1 MLKQNGCVTFNW
13 RVGNQ
18 FVLKQD
24 DAAAVPRLNNTAV
37 APPSSDTREGRNDY
51 KRFEPRP

>member
-1 MLKQNGCVTFNW
+1 VLKQNECVTFNW
-13 RVGNQ
+13 IVGNQ

-37 APPSSDTREGRNDY
+37 APPLIRHAGGS
-51 KRFEPRP
+51 K

>member
-1 MLKQNGCVTFNW
+1 MLKQNECVTFNW

-18 FVLKQD
+18 LVLKQD
-24 DAAAVPRLNNTAV
+24 DAAAVPRLNNMAV
-37 APPSSDTREGRNDY
+37 MPPSSDTPEGRNDY